1 MGRRGKPRGR
11 ELDGV
16 LLLDK
21 PVGFTSND
29 ALQRVKSLYQA
40 QKAGHTGSLDKS
52 ASGLLPIC
60 FGEATKFSGYLLE
73 ADKHY
78 QALCQAGVRTDTG
91 DADGEVIARS
101 AAPPTLTRK
110 ETEAALAGFR
120 GEIMQV
126 PPMFSAL
133 KHKGQRLYKL
143 ARQGLEVERAPRP
156 VTIHELKLLACQGDE
171 FEIEA
176 RCSKGT
182 YIRALADDIGEALGC
197 GAHVKSLRRIGV
209 GPYANADALTAS
221 RLEELGAVGLASLD
235 AELLDLDTIVQDL
248 PAVTL
253 TPAVSYYLR
262 QGQPVLVPR
271 APTQGLLR
279 IYAREGR
286 FLGVGE
292 VLDDGRVAPKRLIAG

>member
-1 MGRRGKPRGR
+1 M
-11 ELDGV
+11 

-21 PVGFTSND
+21 PVGFTSNE

-91 DADGEVIARS
+91 DADGEVIARR
-101 AAPPTLTRK
+101 APPALTRT
-110 ETEAALAGFR
+110 EMEAALAGFR

-143 ARQGLEVERAPRP
+143 ARQGLEVEREPRP
-156 VTIHELKLLACQGDE
+156 VTIYELKLLACQGDE

-182 YIRALADDIGEALGC
+182 YIRALADDIGAALGC

-221 RLEELGAVGLASLD
+221 QLERLAAVGLANLD
-235 AELLDLDTIVQDL
+235 AELLPIDTTVQDL

-292 VLDDGRVAPKRLIAG
+292 VLDDGRVGPKRLIAG

>member
-1 MGRRGKPRGR
+1 MGRRGKPKGR
-11 ELDGV
+11 EVNGV

-21 PVGFTSND
+21 PVGFTSNE
-29 ALQRVKSLYQA
+29 ALQRVKSLYKA
-40 QKAGHTGSLDKS
+40 QKAGHTGSLDKG

-91 DADGEVIARS
+91 DADGEVIARRD
-101 AAPPTLTRK
+101 PPVLTRK

-156 VTIHELKLLACQGDE
+156 VTIHALKLLACQGDE
-171 FEIEA
+171 FEIDA

-209 GPYANADALTAS
+209 GPYASTGALTAGQLE
-221 RLEELGAVGLASLD
+221 RLAEVGLDSLD
-235 AELLDLDTIVQDL
+235 AELLGLDTIVQDL

-292 VLDDGRVAPKRLIAG
+292 VLDDGRVAPRRLIAG

>member
-11 ELDGV
+11 ELNGV

-21 PVGFTSND
+21 PVGFTSNE
-29 ALQRVKSLYQA
+29 ALQRVKSLYEA

-73 ADKHY
+73 SDKHY

-101 AAPPTLTRK
+101 AAPPALTRK

-156 VTIHELKLLACQGDE
+156 VTIRELKLLACQGDE

-182 YIRALADDIGEALGC
+182 YIRALADDIGKALGC

-221 RLEELGAVGLASLD
+221 QLERLAAVGLASLD
-235 AELLDLDTIVQDL
+235 AELLGLDTIVQDL

-253 TPAVSYYLR
+253 TPSVSYYLR

-292 VLDDGRVAPKRLIAG
+292 VLEDGRVAPRRLIAG

>member
-1 MGRRGKPRGR
+1 M
-11 ELDGV
+11 

-21 PVGFTSND
+21 PVGFTSNE
-29 ALQRVKSLYQA
+29 ALQRVKSLYKA

-91 DADGEVIARS
+91 DADGEVIARRD
-101 AAPPTLTRK
+101 PPALTRK

-143 ARQGLEVERAPRP
+143 ARQGLEVERTPRP
-156 VTIHELKLLACQGDE
+156 VTIHALKLLACQGDE
-171 FEIEA
+171 FEIDA

-209 GPYANADALTAS
+209 GPYANARALTAGQLE
-221 RLEELGAVGLASLD
+221 RLAEVGLDSLD
-235 AELLDLDTIVQDL
+235 AELLGLDTIVQDL

-253 TPAVSYYLR
+253 TPSVSYYLR

-292 VLDDGRVAPKRLIAG
+292 VLEDGRVAPRRLIAG

>member
-1 MGRRGKPRGR
+1 M
-11 ELDGV
+11 

-21 PVGFTSND
+21 PVGFTSNE
-29 ALQRVKSLYQA
+29 ALQRVKSLYKA
-40 QKAGHTGSLDKS
+40 QKAGHTGSLDKG

-91 DADGEVIARS
+91 DADGEVIARRG
-101 AAPPTLTRK
+101 PPVLTRK

-171 FEIEA
+171 FEIDA

-209 GPYANADALTAS
+209 GPYASAGALTAGQLE
-221 RLEELGAVGLASLD
+221 RLAEVGLDSLD
-235 AELLDLDTIVQDL
+235 AELLGLDTIVQDL

-292 VLDDGRVAPKRLIAG
+292 VLDDGRVAPRRLIAG

>member
-11 ELDGV
+11 EVDGV

-21 PVGFTSND
+21 PVGFTSNE
-29 ALQRVKSLYQA
+29 ALQRVKSLYKA

-91 DADGEVIARS
+91 DADGEVIARRP
-101 AAPPTLTRK
+101 APALTRK

-171 FEIEA
+171 FEIDA

-182 YIRALADDIGEALGC
+182 YIRALADDIGAALGC

-209 GPYANADALTAS
+209 GPYASADALTAGQLE
-221 RLEELGAVGLASLD
+221 RLAEAGLASLD
-235 AELLDLDTIVQDL
+235 AELLGLDTIVQDL

-279 IYAREGR
+279 IYDREER

-292 VLDDGRVAPKRLIAG
+292 VLDDGRVAPRRLIAG

>member
-11 ELDGV
+11 EVDGV

-29 ALQRVKSLYQA
+29 ALQRVKSLYKA

-91 DADGEVIARS
+91 DADGEVIARRD
-101 AAPPTLTRK
+101 PPALTRK

-133 KHKGQRLYKL
+133 KHK
-143 ARQGLEVERAPRP
+143 
-156 VTIHELKLLACQGDE
+156 
-171 FEIEA
+171 
-176 RCSKGT
+176 
-182 YIRALADDIGEALGC
+182 
-197 GAHVKSLRRIGV
+197 
-209 GPYANADALTAS
+209 
-221 RLEELGAVGLASLD
+221 
-235 AELLDLDTIVQDL
+235 
-248 PAVTL
+248 
-253 TPAVSYYLR
+253 
-262 QGQPVLVPR
+262 
-271 APTQGLLR
+271 
-279 IYAREGR
+279 
-286 FLGVGE
+286 
-292 VLDDGRVAPKRLIAG
+292 

>member
-1 MGRRGKPRGR
+1 M
-11 ELDGV
+11 

-21 PVGFTSND
+21 PVGFTSNE
-29 ALQRVKSLYQA
+29 ALQRVKSLYKA

-91 DADGEVIARS
+91 DADGEVIARRD
-101 AAPPTLTRK
+101 PPALTRK

-171 FEIEA
+171 FEIDA

-209 GPYANADALTAS
+209 GPYANASALTAGQLE
-221 RLEELGAVGLASLD
+221 RLAEVGLDSLD
-235 AELLDLDTIVQDL
+235 AELLGLDTIVQDL

-279 IYAREGR
+279 IYAGEGR

-292 VLDDGRVAPKRLIAG
+292 VLEDGRVAPRRLIAG

>member
-1 MGRRGKPRGR
+1 M
-11 ELDGV
+11 

-21 PVGFTSND
+21 PVGFTSNE

-40 QKAGHTGSLDKS
+40 QKAGHTGSLDKG

-91 DADGEVIARS
+91 DADGEVIARRD
-101 AAPPTLTRK
+101 PPSLTRK
-110 ETEAALAGFR
+110 ETEAVLAGFR
-120 GEIMQV
+120 GKIMQV

-171 FEIEA
+171 FEIDA

-209 GPYANADALTAS
+209 GPYANAGALTAGQLE
-221 RLEELGAVGLASLD
+221 RLAEVGLDSLD
-235 AELLDLDTIVQDL
+235 AELLGLDTIVQDL

-292 VLDDGRVAPKRLIAG
+292 VLDDGRVAPRRLIAG

>member
-1 MGRRGKPRGR
+1 MRPCNGSSPSTRRKKRDTPGAWTRAPR
-11 ELDGV
+11 
-16 LLLDK
+16 
-21 PVGFTSND
+21 
-29 ALQRVKSLYQA
+29 
-40 QKAGHTGSLDKS
+40 
-52 ASGLLPIC
+52 GLLPIC

-91 DADGEVIARS
+91 DADGEVIARRD
-101 AAPPTLTRK
+101 PPVLTRK

-143 ARQGLEVERAPRP
+143 ARQGLEVEREPRP
-156 VTIHELKLLACQGDE
+156 VTIHELKLLACRGDE
-171 FEIEA
+171 FEIDA

-209 GPYANADALTAS
+209 GPYANAGALTAGQLE
-221 RLEELGAVGLASLD
+221 RLAEVGLDSLD
-235 AELLDLDTIVQDL
+235 AELLG
-248 PAVTL
+248 P
-253 TPAVSYYLR
+253 
-262 QGQPVLVPR
+262 GHHR
-271 APTQGLLR
+271 AGTCR
-279 IYAREGR
+279 R
-286 FLGVGE
+286 
-292 VLDDGRVAPKRLIAG
+292 

>member
-1 MGRRGKPRGR
+1 M
-11 ELDGV
+11 

-21 PVGFTSND
+21 PVGFTSNE
-29 ALQRVKSLYQA
+29 ALQRVKSLYKA
-40 QKAGHTGSLDKS
+40 QKAGHTGSLDKG

-91 DADGEVIARS
+91 DADGEVIARRD
-101 AAPPTLTRK
+101 PPVLTRK

-171 FEIEA
+171 FEIDA

-209 GPYANADALTAS
+209 GPYASAGALTAGQLE
-221 RLEELGAVGLASLD
+221 RLAEAGLDSLD
-235 AELLDLDTIVQDL
+235 AELLGLDTIVQDL

-292 VLDDGRVAPKRLIAG
+292 VLDDGRVAPRRLIAG